1 MQNLPAAQA
10 IFNGTPI
17 RVAEADDGELLFVAS
32 DIAKALGYRDSNSL
46 LRMLDTEE
54 IKGYANLSTL
64 GGNQELAVINES
76 GMYHAV
82 MKSRRPEA
90 KSFRRWVTSDL
101 LPTLRKHGE
110 YTKSDMEQ
118 AQAQLAAAQAQL
130 RDSKKK
136 TSDLVNYLEE
146 VVIDLKVAEK
156 DARDAETTI
165 QVLKAQ
171 VYEEVKDKGKWTE
184 DDWLPLAYA
193 QAQKDLAKARTA
205 AKEYAKQLGIKPK
218 DVAI

>member
-1 MQNLPAAQA
+1 M
-10 IFNGTPI
+10 
-17 RVAEADDGELLFVAS
+17 
-32 DIAKALGYRDSNSL
+32 
-46 LRMLDTEE
+46 
-54 IKGYANLSTL
+54 STL

-82 MKSRRPEA
+82 MKSRKPEA
-90 KSFRRWVTSDL
+90 KTFRRWVTSDL